1 MYDDYN
7 MRVVYNKEMPEVT
20 EQWKVVIVSDSGT
33 KRDLSSGFNTEAE
46 AIAEA
51 EALNWKYVDE
61 NQFEW
66 RLEIDEDTSND
77 N

>member
-1 MYDDYN
+1 MYYDYN
-7 MRVVYNKEMPEVT
+7 MRVVSNKELPEVA
-20 EQWKVVIVSDSGT
+20 EQWKVVIVSDGGT
-33 KRDLSSGFNTEAE
+33 KRDLSGGFNTEVE

-51 EALNWKYVDE
+51 EAHNWKYVDE